1 MPKPKKTKPEIE
13 IKLRI
18 KEFSKILRKIRS
30 LSIQSRPRVQEQNT
44 LYDTP
49 QSHLRRRDM
58 LLRLRTETPAPHRSQ
73 SSGRERVILTA
84 KAPPQRRQS
93 SKLPARYKIRAERE
107 QIVPQSSRQWAAVL
121 ASLGFRPTFRYDKF
135 RTTFRLPNLDLA
147 LDETPAGTFLELEG
161 KPQAID
167 RAAAALGFS
176 KQAYLRSTYWD
187 LYAADCRRRRIT
199 PKNMLFRAK

>member
-18 KEFSKILRKIRS
+18 KDIPEILRKIKS
-30 LSIQSRPRVQEQNT
+30 LRAQSQTRVQEQNT

-49 QSHLRRRDM
+49 QSDLRRRDM
-58 LLRLRTETPAPHRSQ
+58 LLRLRIETPTPHNARSTR
-73 SSGRERVILTA
+73 RERIILTS
-84 KAPPQRRQS
+84 KAPPQT
-93 SKLPARYKIRAERE
+93 KPTKKPPRYKERAERE
-107 QIVPQSSRQWAAVL
+107 QVVPQSSQQWAATL
-121 ASLGFRPTFRYDKF
+121 TSLGFRPTFRYDKF
-135 RTTFRLPNLDLA
+135 RSTFRLPNLHLD

-167 RAAAALGFS
+167 RAAQALGFS
-176 KQAYLRSTYWD
+176 QQAYLRSTYWD
-187 LYAADCRRRRIT
+187 LYAADCRRRGIT